1 MKPNFILIVF
11 LLAGSLL
18 FFVSEIFS
26 LKKQVRKLDRN
37 VKRLLRDK
45 NKNGK

>member
-11 LLAGSLL
+11 LLLGSLL
-18 FFVSEIFS
+18 FFVSEIVS

-37 VKRLLRDK
+37 VKRLLKDK
-45 NKNGK
+45 KKNGK

>member
-11 LLAGSLL
+11 LLGGSLL

>member
-11 LLAGSLL
+11 LLLGSLL
-18 FFVSEIFS
+18 FFVSEIVS

-37 VKRLLRDK
+37 VKRLLKDK